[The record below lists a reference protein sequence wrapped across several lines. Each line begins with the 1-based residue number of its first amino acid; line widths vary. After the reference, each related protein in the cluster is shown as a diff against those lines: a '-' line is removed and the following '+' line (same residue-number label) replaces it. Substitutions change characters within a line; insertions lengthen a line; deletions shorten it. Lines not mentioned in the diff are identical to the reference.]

1 VPQTRPFDWLSS
13 KHSVIRI
20 AAALIVAGGGAGWAN
35 ASEGAWGAELFS
47 TTSPARTML
56 ERSPTTEIFSDGF
69 EQGNE
74 RGWSS
79 AVGAAPLTT
88 VEICVPPI
96 SAQNTSG
103 ATTVGTGTPGSC
115 TEAALRSA
123 VNANNGAIRFDCGGA
138 PHTITAG
145 SQLSIDDDLVIDG
158 GGLITLSGGGT
169 TRIIDFRPPYQQPRT
184 LTVQNMTFRDG
195 STAGLP
201 GSTTDN
207 GGGAIYRGSF
217 GTLNVISSFFY
228 DNVGPAAGPD
238 VAGGAIYSFG
248 DTTTTIVGSVFMNNR
263 CSSGGALG
271 FLAAHL
277 TLVNSIVEENLAT
290 GAEGNGGNG
299 GGIYSDGNSQT
310 MSICGSSLSNNTADV
325 RGGGLMRVSNNG
337 TGPMTIDRSTIH
349 GNLGSIQAGGL
360 YLQGLQTTI
369 TDSTIS
375 GNASASR
382 AGMTVFEN
390 PGSQTLN
397 MTNVTVATNAAT
409 GNLGAGMAVA
419 DGITG
424 ALRHLT
430 IVRNSNAGSA
440 SFGSAI
446 AGGSA
451 LTMDNSLIIDNEK
464 VFIWENTSC
473 TATHNGGG
481 NVQWPEFNA
490 GGQPELPC
498 ATDTIFQNVPIGP
511 LQNNGGFTDTIV
523 PTDSAIIESL
533 SGCSGSDQRGVPRG
547 GTCTPGS
554 VEPQP

>member
-1 VPQTRPFDWLSS
+1 
-13 KHSVIRI
+13 
-20 AAALIVAGGGAGWAN
+20 
-35 ASEGAWGAELFS
+35 
-47 TTSPARTML
+47 ML

-69 EQGNE
+69 EQGSE
-74 RGWSS
+74 RGWSTV
-79 AVGAAPLTT
+79 VGAAPLTT

-115 TEAALRSA
+115 TEAALRLA

-138 PHTITAG
+138 PHTITIG
-145 SQLSIDDDLVIDG
+145 SQLSINDDLVIDG

-169 TRIIDFRPPYQQPRT
+169 TRIIDFRPPWGQNRT
-184 LTVQNMTFRDG
+184 LTVQNITFRDG
-195 STAGLP
+195 STVHLP
-201 GSTTDN
+201 GTTTDS
-207 GGGAIYRGSF
+207 GGAAIYRGSY
-217 GTLNVISSFFY
+217 GTLNVISSFFF
-228 DNVGPAAGPD
+228 DNAGPAMGQD

-271 FLAAHL
+271 FLFAHL
-277 TLVNSIVEENLAT
+277 TLVNCIVESNAAT
-290 GAEGNGGNG
+290 GTGGNPGNGGNG
-299 GGIYSDGNSQT
+299 GAIYSDGNDQT
-310 MSICGSSLSNNTADV
+310 MTICGTSLSNNTANA

-424 ALRHLT
+424 ALRHVT
-430 IVRNSNAGSA
+430 IVRNSNTGSA

-446 AGGSA
+446 AGGSG
-451 LTMDNSLIIDNEK
+451 LTMDNSLIVDNLK

-473 TATHNGGG
+473 TATHNGSG
-481 NVQWPEFNA
+481 NVQWPELNA
-490 GGQPELPC
+490 GGQSELPC
-498 ATDTIFQNVPIGP
+498 ATDTTFQNVPIGP

-523 PTDSAIIESL
+523 PTDSTIIESL